1 MKDTAVDHIE
11 ILVEEPSME
20 VALDSLLPKMI
31 GHRIRYDIRRFQ
43 CKAELLKQLPSRL
56 SGYASWLPTTSC
68 IVVLVDR
75 DDEDCKA
82 LKKTLDKITVDAGL
96 TTRSNPKRNKVQVIN
111 RIAIEELEAWFF
123 GDWAAVLEAY
133 PRMDV
138 NLPNKA
144 GFRKPDQ
151 IKGGTWEALEREL
164 KKKNYFKTGLR
175 KIECA
180 REIAAR
186 MEPSRNT
193 SPSFHAFKD
202 VFSNL

>member
-1 MKDTAVDHIE
+1 MRSSAVDHIE

-20 VALDSLLPKMI
+20 VALEALLPKI
-31 GHRIRYDIRRFQ
+31 IRHGIRYDIKRFQ
-43 CKAELLKQLPSRL
+43 CKTELLKQLPSRL
-56 SGYASWLPTTSC
+56 AGYASWLPTTTC
-68 IVVLVDR
+68 IIVLVDR

-82 LKKTLDKITVDAGL
+82 LKETLEKMTVAAGL
-96 TTRSNPKRNKVQVIN
+96 ATHSNPKRNKLQVIN

-123 GDWAAVLEAY
+123 GDWTAVVETY

-138 NLPNKA
+138 NLPNQA
-144 GFRKPDQ
+144 GFRQPDQ

-180 REIAAR
+180 RAIASR
-186 MEPSRNT
+186 MEPNRNT
-193 SPSFHAFKD
+193 SPSFIAFKD
-202 VFSNL
+202 VISKL